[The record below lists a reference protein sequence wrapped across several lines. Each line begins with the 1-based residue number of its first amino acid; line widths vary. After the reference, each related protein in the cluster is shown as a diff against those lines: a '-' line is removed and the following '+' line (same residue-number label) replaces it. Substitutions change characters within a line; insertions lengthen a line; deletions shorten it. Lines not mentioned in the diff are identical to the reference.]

1 VSWGREWGRMRKRK
15 GKSERSTTDLSIL
28 MAQRLRMLAVQSK
41 TSKEIQISQRIQ
53 PRIHEPDIAS
63 AVCMFPTRE
72 RERRKETEE
81 KVSICV
87 SERSKQVAAE
97 AAGWLFG
104 EVKAVYKPIR

>member
-1 VSWGREWGRMRKRK
+1 MRKRK

-72 RERRKETEE
+72 REEKGDGRK
-81 KVSICV
+81 SFNLC
-87 SERSKQVAAE
+87 
-97 AAGWLFG
+97 L
-104 EVKAVYKPIR
+104 